1 MYSRYLC
8 FKQIVFNSLSLIIW
22 QPGLIGPL
30 AQSAGSGDTYQ
41 AAADRLNYGRQDVV
55 YVYWIRN
62 LDSRQLVYT
71 THIRQTDTQ
80 HTQAQALVVVTGIS
94 LSIKRSVTMYIV

>member
-55 YVYWIRN
+55 CV
-62 LDSRQLVYT
+62 LD
-71 THIRQTDTQ
+71 
-80 HTQAQALVVVTGIS
+80 
-94 LSIKRSVTMYIV
+94 

>member
-1 MYSRYLC
+1 MFNCSLYWLKYDLDLADSNQLTENDSRYLC

-55 YVYWIRN
+55 
-62 LDSRQLVYT
+62 
-71 THIRQTDTQ
+71 
-80 HTQAQALVVVTGIS
+80 
-94 LSIKRSVTMYIV
+94 

>member
-1 MYSRYLC
+1 MYSRYVC

-55 YVYWIRN
+55 
-62 LDSRQLVYT
+62 
-71 THIRQTDTQ
+71 
-80 HTQAQALVVVTGIS
+80 
-94 LSIKRSVTMYIV
+94 